1 MAWIP
6 FYYQTLE
13 PLDTSQRLISNR
25 WSHTYPLKIGDGAYA
40 NRNVKYVDSL
50 YQNSYSPEHP
60 YEVAEDLFMRADLK
74 DSIYHWIYN
83 SELLSREYRY
93 SGLGFYMFQQIIEA
107 ATDTMLY
114 PYVWYNFYEPLG
126 AHTLGYKP
134 LSRFP
139 KERIV
144 PTENDM
150 FFRRQLLQG
159 HVHDPGAA
167 MLGGISGNAGLFG
180 NANDL
185 AKLLQMYLNG
195 GTYGSDRF
203 IESAT
208 LDRYTNLFNLGTEN
222 RRGLGFDRPVT
233 DEPDEGPAC
242 NDASAL
248 SFGHSGFTGTLAWVD
263 PAYDLVY
270 VFLSNRVHPNQG
282 NNLIL
287 DMNLRTE
294 VQQVIYDA
302 IIQ

>member
-1 MAWIP
+1 
-6 FYYQTLE
+6 
-13 PLDTSQRLISNR
+13 
-25 WSHTYPLKIGDGAYA
+25 
-40 NRNVKYVDSL
+40 
-50 YQNSYSPEHP
+50 
-60 YEVAEDLFMRADLK
+60 
-74 DSIYHWIYN
+74 
-83 SELLSREYRY
+83 
-93 SGLGFYMFQQIIEA
+93 MFQQIIEA
-107 ATDTMLY
+107 VTDTLLY
-114 PYVWYNFYEPLG
+114 PYVWYNFYNPLG

-159 HVHDPGAA
+159 YVHDPGAA

-203 IESAT
+203 IDSTT
-208 LDRYTNLFNLGTEN
+208 LAIYTSWYNAGTDN
-222 RRGLGFDRPVT
+222 RRGLGFDRPVL
-233 DEPDEGPAC
+233 DVPDEGPAC
-242 NDASAL
+242 DDASAL
-248 SFGHSGFTGTLAWVD
+248 SYGHSGFTGTLAWVD

-270 VFLSNRVHPNQG
+270 VFLSNRVHPNQS
-282 NNLIL
+282 NNRIIE
-287 DMNLRTE
+287 MNVRTA

-302 IIQ
+302 IIP